1 MKAAQAA
8 NDPVLLKTGVYEAME
23 PKPTPEP

>member
-8 NDPVLLKTGVYEAME
+8 DDPSLLQTGVYDAMS